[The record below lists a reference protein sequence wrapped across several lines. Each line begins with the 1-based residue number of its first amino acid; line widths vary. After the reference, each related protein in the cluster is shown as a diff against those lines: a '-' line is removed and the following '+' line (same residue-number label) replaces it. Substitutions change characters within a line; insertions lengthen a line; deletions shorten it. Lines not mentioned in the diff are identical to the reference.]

1 MERSQLMRNE
11 AELTKAVETIGRLQQ
26 QVQEVRQSVSTALV
40 SYMLYIY
47 HYVII
52 KPAKPH

>member
-1 MERSQLMRNE
+1 MRSQLMRNE

-40 SYMLYIY
+40 SYAL
-47 HYVII
+47 HVCLCNH
-52 KPAKPH
+52 KTCKTTLD